1 MVGERKGVVLSEEA
15 VNVDVPINRLM
26 WIDLAVVK
34 IWYQGDVVNQ
44 IEIKDDHGNT
54 YKLSGKMVML

>member
-1 MVGERKGVVLSEEA
+1 MVGEREGVVLTDA
-15 VNVDVPINRLM
+15 KDVPVNQLM

-34 IWYQGDVVNQ
+34 MWYQGDVVNQ

-54 YKLSGKMVML
+54 YKLSGKMVIL